1 MTVPEDAGNS
11 RHYCVSTLPWICQ
24 SGAQWGQSPSQ
35 HADYIVLLKT
45 LLRSSGV
52 KVKEENFQKLFQA
65 IHKHC
70 HWLDP
75 ERGTLCIDEWKE
87 VIQELFQAI
96 HKHCHWLDLEKGTTH
111 LNEWKEVMCCL
122 HRAYQSGEPIPIS
135 VWSVC
140 NLIYTTLTPL

>member
-1 MTVPEDAGNS
+1 M
-11 RHYCVSTLPWICQ
+11 
-24 SGAQWGQSPSQ
+24 
-35 HADYIVLLKT
+35 
-45 LLRSSGV
+45 
-52 KVKEENFQKLFQA
+52 KEENFQKLFQA

-75 ERGTLCIDEWKE
+75 ERGTS
-87 VIQELFQAI
+87 
-96 HKHCHWLDLEKGTTH
+96 H

-140 NLIYTTLTPL
+140 NLIYTSLTPL